1 MASVYRLDEREMK
14 FLKLSSKSSVT
25 RNIYALDNDRS
36 SNFRQTKYASIFTNQ
51 LFVTSFN

>member
-14 FLKLSSKSSVT
+14 FLKLSSKSSVK